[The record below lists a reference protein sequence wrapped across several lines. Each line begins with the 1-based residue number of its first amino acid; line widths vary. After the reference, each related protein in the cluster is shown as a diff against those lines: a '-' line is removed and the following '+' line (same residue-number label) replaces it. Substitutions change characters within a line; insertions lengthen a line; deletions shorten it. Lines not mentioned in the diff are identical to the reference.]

1 VRVLFLTHRLPYAPN
16 RGDRIRSFHMLQ
28 ALQKYA
34 KVTVA
39 SLVHDDEEASQVG
52 RLASLATEVITARVP
67 RRANLLRGSLKLLTT
82 RRPLTLEL
90 LHAPALRSLVE
101 RSIASAMPDV
111 VIAYCSSMARFAMEP
126 PLNRTPFVLDMVD
139 VDSAKWSALSQHAKW
154 PKRAIY
160 SREAVCLA
168 EFERQAIRTAA
179 MTLVVNE
186 REAEVVRGLVPGAAV
201 KVIQNGIDLD
211 PFKPPSE
218 PAGGA
223 EVVFCGVLDY
233 EPNEAAA
240 LRLAR
245 NIWPRVRRQR
255 PDATLLLLGSRPTP
269 AIRALPA
276 LDSSIRVTGAVPDV
290 KPFLWQSAVAAVP
303 LVTARGVQNKVLE
316 ALAAGLPVVI
326 SPIVAAGL
334 PEAALPGCIVA
345 EQDEAFASSIVQLL
359 DAGPAARREWAAQ
372 ASLDRVTWSRQLE
385 PLHDVLLRAGQSGP
399 PSLPRPTPRRP
410 TESPTP
416 SSESPTQFIQGRPA
430 ADLVRR

>member
-28 ALQKYA
+28 ALQQYA
-34 KVTVA
+34 QVTVA
-39 SLVHDDEEASQVG
+39 SLVHDDEEASQVE
-52 RLASLATEVITARVP
+52 RLSSVATDVITARVP
-67 RRANLLRGSLKLLTT
+67 RRSNLLRGSLKLLTT

-90 LHAPALRSLVE
+90 LHAPALKSLLAQG
-101 RSIASAMPDV
+101 IARAAPDV

-126 PLNRTPFVLDMVD
+126 PLDRTPFVLDMVD
-139 VDSAKWSALSQHAKW
+139 VDSAKWRALSQHATW

-168 EFERQAIRTAA
+168 GFERQAIRTAA

-186 REAEVVRGLVPGAAV
+186 REAEVVRELVPGAAV
-201 KVIQNGIDLD
+201 KVIQNGIDLE

-218 PAGGA
+218 PAAGA
-223 EVVFCGVLDY
+223 QVVFCGVLDY

-245 NIWPRVRRQR
+245 DIWPLVRRQR

-276 LDSSIRVTGAVPDV
+276 GDSSIRVTGAVPDV
-290 KPFLWQSAVAAVP
+290 KPFLWESALAAVP

-326 SPIVAAGL
+326 SPIVAEGL
-334 PEAALPGCIVA
+334 PESALPGCLVA
-345 EQDEAFASSIVQLL
+345 EQDEAFARSIVQLL
-359 DAGPAARREWAAQ
+359 DAGQAARREHAER
-372 ASLDRVTWSRQLE
+372 ASLERLTWSRQLE
-385 PLHDVLLRAGQSGP
+385 PLHEVLLRARHPGSS
-399 PSLPRPTPRRP
+399 SLPPARR
-410 TESPTP
+410 SPIRQNPATP
-416 SSESPTQFIQGRPA
+416 SEPPPHLTRVDVQLTS
-430 ADLVRR
+430 

>member
-1 VRVLFLTHRLPYAPN
+1 MRVLFLTHRLPYAPN

-39 SLVHDDEEASQVG
+39 SLVHDDEEASQIG
-52 RLASLATEVITARVP
+52 RLGSLATDVITARVP
-67 RRANLLRGSLKLLTT
+67 RLTNLLRGSLKLLTT

-90 LHAPALRSLVE
+90 LHAPALKSLLE
-101 RSIASAMPDV
+101 QSIARTRPDV

-139 VDSAKWSALSQHAKW
+139 VDSAKWSALSRHAKW

-168 EFERQAIRTAA
+168 EFERQAIRAAA

-186 REAEVVRGLVPGAAV
+186 REAEVVRELVPGAAV

-218 PAGGA
+218 PAATA
-223 EVVFCGVLDY
+223 EVTFCGVLDY

-245 NIWPRVRRQR
+245 DIWPRVRRQR

-269 AIRALPA
+269 AIRALPGC
-276 LDSSIRVTGAVPDV
+276 DSSIRVTGAVPDV
-290 KPFLWQSAVAAVP
+290 KPFLWKSALAAVP

-326 SPIVAAGL
+326 SPIVAEGL
-334 PEAALPGCIVA
+334 PESALPGCIVA
-345 EQDEAFASSIVQLL
+345 GQDEEFARSIVHLL
-359 DAGPAARREWAAQ
+359 DAGPAARRERAER
-372 ASLDRVTWSRQLE
+372 ASLERLTWSLQLE
-385 PLHDVLLRAGQSGP
+385 PLYDVLLRARQSAS
-399 PSLPRPTPRRP
+399 PSLPRRQARCAT
-410 TESPTP
+410 
-416 SSESPTQFIQGRPA
+416 G
-430 ADLVRR
+430 